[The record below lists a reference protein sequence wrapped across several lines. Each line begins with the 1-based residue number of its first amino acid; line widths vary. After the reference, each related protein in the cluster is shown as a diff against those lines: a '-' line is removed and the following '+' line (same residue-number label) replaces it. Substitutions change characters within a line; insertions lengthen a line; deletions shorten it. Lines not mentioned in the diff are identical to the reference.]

1 MNDRVR
7 VKLRDG
13 DRELEYEGPLEVVEA
28 QLQGWQSWVERKSGD
43 PLRCRPAGPAREAE
57 GTLRD
62 LDASCEGSMPP
73 AREVELADVGGSLPR
88 VAPDFKVRR
97 NLTLEGLVALKEPQ
111 LDVERLLVI
120 AYYGE
125 RYEERSVHR
134 LYELEK
140 AWMST
145 FPDFPWRAEV
155 LEEAI
160 ERGFLQPTEPE
171 GVTLSY
177 RGESFVRDG
186 LV

>member
-7 VKLRDG
+7 LKLRDG
-13 DRELEYEGPLEVVEA
+13 DREFEYEGPLEVVEA
-28 QLQGWQSWVERKSGD
+28 QLQAWQAWVERKSGE
-43 PLRCRPAGPAREAE
+43 PLRCRPAGPASEAE

-62 LDASCEGSMPP
+62 LDTPLEGSLPP
-73 AREVELADVGGSLPR
+73 ARAVEPADAVALLPR
-88 VAPDFKVRR
+88 IAPDFKVRR
-97 NLTLEGLVALKEPQ
+97 NLTLEGLLALKEPR

-125 RYEERSVHR
+125 RYEERPVHR
-134 LYELEK
+134 LSELEE
-140 AWMST
+140 AWMSM
-145 FPDFPWRAEV
+145 FPDVPWRAEV

-160 ERGFLQPTEPE
+160 ERGLLQPTEPE

-186 LV
+186 LA